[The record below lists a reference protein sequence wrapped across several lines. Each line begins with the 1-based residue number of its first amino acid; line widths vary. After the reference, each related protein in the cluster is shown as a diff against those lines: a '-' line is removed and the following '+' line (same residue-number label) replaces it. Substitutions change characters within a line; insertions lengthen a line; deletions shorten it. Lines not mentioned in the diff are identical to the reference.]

1 VTTPDPAAQA
11 AQRTHLKQQAADRA
25 AALVESGMVVGLGV
39 GSTAILFVRRL
50 AERLRAGDLRD
61 IVGIPCSVQVEAE
74 ARQLGIPLTTLEEQ
88 AVVDL
93 TVDGADEVDP
103 ALNLIKGGGGA
114 LLREKIVAQASRH
127 EVIIVDEEKLSPT
140 LGTRWALPV
149 EVVRFGWGAQA
160 RYLESLG
167 AEVTMRRLDDGTPFV
182 TDQGNLILD
191 SQFGPITQP
200 DDLNERLNARV
211 GVVEHGLFLGLAS
224 EVIVASASGIRYLK
238 PDTPA

>member
-1 VTTPDPAAQA
+1 
-11 AQRTHLKQQAADRA
+11 LKQQAADYA
-25 AALVESGMVVGLGV
+25 AAMVEPGMVVGLGV

-50 AERLRAGDLRD
+50 AERLQTGDLRD
-61 IVGIPCSVQVEAE
+61 IAGIPCSVQVEAE

-88 AVVDL
+88 PAVDL
-93 TVDGADEVDP
+93 TVDGADEVDQ

-114 LLREKIVAQASRH
+114 LLREKIVAQSSRR
-127 EVIIVDEEKLSPT
+127 EMIIIDEEKLSPA

-191 SQFGPITQP
+191 SNFGPIAQLA
-200 DDLNERLNARV
+200 DLNERLNARV
-211 GVVEHGLFLGLAS
+211 GIVEHGLFLGLAS
-224 EVIVASASGIRYLK
+224 DVIVASPDGIRHLK
-238 PDTPA
+238 PDMPA

>member
-1 VTTPDPAAQA
+1 VTTPDSAAHA
-11 AQRTHLKQQAADRA
+11 AQRKHLKQQAADHA
-25 AALVESGMVVGLGV
+25 AALVEPGMVVGLGV

-50 AERLRAGDLRD
+50 AERLSTGDLRD

-74 ARQLGIPLTTLEEQ
+74 ARSLGIPLTTLEEQ
-88 AVVDL
+88 PVVDL

-114 LLREKIVAQASRH
+114 LLREKIVAQSSRR
-127 EVIIVDEEKLSPT
+127 EVIIVDEDKLSPT

-167 AEVTMRRLDDGTPFV
+167 ASVTMRRLDDGTPFV

-191 SQFGPITQP
+191 SNFGPITQP
-200 DDLNERLNARV
+200 ADLNARLNARV
-211 GVVEHGLFLGLAS
+211 GIVDHGLFLGLAS
-224 EVIVASASGIRYLK
+224 DVIVASASGIRQLT
-238 PDTPA
+238 PDTSA